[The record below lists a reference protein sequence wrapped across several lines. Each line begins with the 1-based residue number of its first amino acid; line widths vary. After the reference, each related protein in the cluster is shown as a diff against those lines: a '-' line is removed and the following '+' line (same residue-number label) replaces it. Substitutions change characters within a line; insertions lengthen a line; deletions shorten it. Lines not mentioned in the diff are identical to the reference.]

1 MTMQRWITGCALL
14 LLVQVGLILVTHANR
29 QGGAIHP
36 TKEVVVAVNAAEI
49 NQMVLEDNQGRRLL
63 FKKEGQRWLL
73 PDSGSFPADKA
84 KVQGLIDRLVGLQ
97 RGWPEATTV
106 EAAGRFKVAPD
117 RFVRKLT
124 LGKDSSGLATV
135 YFGTSPGLR
144 KIYLRVDGDTD
155 IHTLALSEHDLEV
168 KADTW
173 IDTTILRFKPEQ
185 AVRIDLPGLRL
196 ERSGEG
202 LQPAGLGEGEEV
214 VAERRDALVN
224 QVAGLTVTGLLGT
237 VEKPEYG
244 LDHPVLRFTV
254 ELEGGQTIDYLFGQ
268 PAQPDQGQGEVAEPA
283 GATWYVLKV
292 SDREQVFRVE
302 GWQVDEIK
310 AATRAALVRIKGK
323 EAADKEAT
331 AVPAETPAGQP
342 EG

>member
-29 QGGAIHP
+29 QGGAINP
-36 TKEVVVAVNAAEI
+36 GTEPVLAVNAAEI
-49 NQMVLEDNQGRRLL
+49 NQLVLEDDQGRSLL
-63 FKKEGQRWLL
+63 LKKEEQRWLL
-73 PDSGSFPADKA
+73 PESGSFPADMA

-97 RGWPEATTV
+97 RGWPEATTA

-124 LGKDSSGLATV
+124 LRKDSAGLATI

-155 IHTLALSEHDLEV
+155 IHTLALSEHDLEI

-173 IDTTILRFKPEQ
+173 IDTGILRFKPEQ

-196 ERSGEG
+196 ERSVDG

-237 VEKPEYG
+237 VEKPEDG
-244 LDHPVLRFTV
+244 LDRPVLRFTV
-254 ELEGGQTIDYLFGQ
+254 ELEGGQAIDYLFGQ

-283 GATWYVLKV
+283 GATWSVLKV
-292 SDREQVFRVE
+292 SNRDQVFRVE
-302 GWQVDEIK
+302 SWQVDEIK
-310 AATRAALVRIKGK
+310 AATRAALVRPQVK
-323 EAADKEAT
+323 AAEDKE
-331 AVPAETPAGQP
+331 VPVIPAETPAGQP